1 MEWVYYATLAVI
13 LLCGLLLNVLTLPG
27 NWLMLLALVGYAWLT
42 GFNTHVG
49 WAPLIALLVLAALG
63 EVVEFFAAGTAAS
76 KLGGSRWGT
85 VGAILGG
92 LLGGIFLTA
101 LIPIPVVGTLAGVLI
116 GTFLGAAGGELIA
129 GKEVGS
135 SVVIGGAATKGRL
148 YGTLLK
154 LAFGIVMF
162 VVAMVTALPT

>member
-49 WAPLIALLVLAALG
+49 WAPLIALLVLATLG
-63 EVVEFFAAGTAAS
+63 EIVEFFAAGSAAS

-92 LLGGIFLTA
+92 LLGGIFLTF
-101 LIPIPVVGTLAGVLI
+101 IPIPVIGTLAGVLI
-116 GTFLGAAGGELIA
+116 GTFLGAAAGELIA

-162 VVAMVTALPT
+162 IVAMVTALPT

>member
-1 MEWVYYATLAVI
+1 MDWVYYIALAV
-13 LLCGLLLNVLTLPG
+13 LLICGLVLNVLTLPG
-27 NWLMLLALVGYAWLT
+27 NWLMLLAMVGYAWMT
-42 GFNTHVG
+42 TWNKHVG
-49 WAPLIALLVLAALG
+49 WWPLVALLALATLG

-101 LIPIPVVGTLAGVLI
+101 LIPIPVLGTLAGVLI